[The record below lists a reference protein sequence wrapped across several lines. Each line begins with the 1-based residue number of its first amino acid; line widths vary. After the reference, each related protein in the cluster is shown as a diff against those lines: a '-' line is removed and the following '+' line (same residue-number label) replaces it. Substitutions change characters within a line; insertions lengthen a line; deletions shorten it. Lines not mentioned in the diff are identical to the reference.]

1 MPKTAEAGGDGAYA
15 VAVNGKTYQVEVSGD
30 QATVNG
36 SSYTIA
42 VSDGEAGGSSAADS
56 GEGQAVSAPMNAKV
70 IKANVSVG
78 DAVAVDDVLFVVEAM
93 KMEVEVKAAVAGS
106 ITSIEV
112 QSGALV
118 ASGDQLATIG

>member
-1 MPKTAEAGGDGAYA
+1 M
-15 VAVNGKTYQVEVSGD
+15 SGD

-42 VSDGEAGGSSAADS
+42 VSDGEAGGSSATGS

-78 DAVAVDDVLFVVEAM
+78 DAVAVGDVLFVVEAM